1 MMREA
6 HERADV
12 VEFDPRKPELE
23 AAVGPG
29 RRMLGVTEW
38 ERARFE
44 MLEMV
49 RSDVTLKLFPMVLLH
64 ALAFDYTQ
72 RKTLRCTPSFRQL
85 GAQFDKSDDTV
96 RRAVRDLVEGEWIVH
111 VPGEHRGSS
120 SSFGFLV
127 STRLVRVWR
136 GRQLPVYGP
145 ERGADMLAFSGPK
158 GGHPCNPEAGE
169 RGANLRRK
177 GGKTAAPYNKDK
189 PWKNHGARAGA
200 RAPSDNPMVIAAAA
214 RAVAAFREGRMQA
227 IADEQPWV
235 RDHIIAADLLTPD
248 ERAAAGLS

>member
-1 MMREA
+1 M
-6 HERADV
+6 AD
-12 VEFDPRKPELE
+12 FDPRKPELE

-29 RRMLGVTEW
+29 RRMLGVAEW
-38 ERARFE
+38 DRARFE
-44 MLEMV
+44 MLQMA

-64 ALAFDYTQ
+64 ALAFDYTR

-85 GAQFDKSDDTV
+85 GAKFDKSDDTV
-96 RRAVRDLVEGEWIVH
+96 KRAVKDLVKGEWIVH
-111 VPGEHRGSS
+111 VPGEHRGTS

-127 STRLVRVWR
+127 STRLVRVWGR
-136 GRQLPVYGP
+136 RQLPVYGP
-145 ERGADMLAFSGPK
+145 ERGADMLAFSGAK
-158 GGHPCNPEAGE
+158 GGHPCGPEGGE

-189 PWKNHGARAGA
+189 PWKNHEAHAGA
-200 RAPSDNPMVIAAAA
+200 REPSDNPMVVDAAV
-214 RAVAAFREGRMQA
+214 RAVAAFRDGRASA

-235 RDHIIAADLLTPD
+235 RDHIIAADLLTPE